1 MQNLNEGNN
10 KQMSRIEEKYSRQER
25 VLYFIKRH
33 LIFLAIFVPC
43 ILFLQSQEFVVQET
57 GEVIDPGNGL
67 LMMQVSSILDAA
79 ITVWTSLLILKFAMP
94 KMHIQKEIIE
104 DQNSAVAILCAA
116 VILGMALA

>member
-1 MQNLNEGNN
+1 
-10 KQMSRIEEKYSRQER
+10 MSRIEEKYSRQER